1 MNRRTL
7 AVALVLLGMPAIVA
21 LIEAV
26 SFARSN
32 ANTGILVS
40 SDREREYLL
49 HVPATYNAS
58 RPTPLVISLH
68 AAAVWPAVQRDI
80 SGWNAVADDHGFLVV
95 YPSGLSTGEP
105 RIWRMAGPEMQRD
118 VTFIADLIDD
128 LRRRYNIDPSR
139 IYADGLSNGGGMAF
153 VLSCTMRDRIAAVAM
168 VGAALLV
175 PFESCADAR
184 PVPMI
189 AFHGTA
195 DTAAPYYGGPSWVT
209 SIPLQDV
216 PAFVAKWAKRN
227 RCAASREEPRLTPD
241 VSRLTYHECAGG
253 ADVVFH
259 TVYDGGH
266 TWPGGG
272 AVPKWFAGRTTSSI
286 NATRELWSFFEAHG
300 RRGRDSFLPSE
311 RP

>member
-105 RIWRMAGPEMQRD
+105 RIWRMAGSGMQRD

-153 VLSCTMRDRIAAVAM
+153 VLSCTMRDRIAAVGM

-195 DTAAPYYGGPSWVT
+195 DTAAPYHGGSSWVT
-209 SIPLQDV
+209 SVPLQNV

-241 VSRLTYHECAGG
+241 VSRLTYYDCAGG

-259 TVYDGGH
+259 TVHDGGH
-266 TWPGGG
+266 TWPGGQP
-272 AVPKWFAGRTTSSI
+272 VPEWFAGRTTNSI
-286 NATRELWSFFEAHG
+286 NATRELWAFFREHP
-300 RRGRDSFLPSE
+300 RR
-311 RP
+311 